1 MKRSYQTLLLFMVI
15 FCAGNTILAQ
25 SKLTDAKQ
33 SALTGLSLPEGSKLD
48 KRMMSVAGAKLL
60 LEMVSKKAG
69 VALKNTEVLYLLPE
83 AVNHFNN
90 ESFKTQMQQLGWNVL
105 PVEGEPEYYWLEQ
118 NGRYILAYY
127 LASKKETNIYFADA
141 SQAPANIVS
150 NNGNMQP
157 AVDPVNQQGT
167 IQQTTTQE
175 TSTQQ
180 TQQQTDPQQQ
190 TTVNNIAP
198 AANNGYAFTTTNFDD
213 GWNSTVQEDW
223 VEVTKGNIKVL
234 LHYPKEGTIIPA
246 DPEPHVNNAW
256 NILTA
261 PRYSNLRNYRTAY
274 ITTYNRPYLGIGT
287 ATENATGSDVFVVL
301 FRQGQTGWLEFITP
315 DKNTFIQQFRFD
327 PETIQWDSNEDLMK
341 NLSVMGNYNKFAVAA
356 SDFTGVWTS
365 DFSGMQQLYN
375 VYTGNYAGMHINQ
388 SRETFEFIGNGSYN
402 WKLLVVNGMVGS
414 MNTAQVQSTG
424 QIQLLNNWQ
433 VSCTDIEGKPK
444 KYHAFFS
451 CIKGARLLN
460 LLDADFPGSG
470 IYTVFGRK

>member
-1 MKRSYQTLLLFMVI
+1 MKYHFMYRLSLVV
-15 FCAGNTILAQ
+15 FLTINSMHHLHAQ
-25 SKLTDAKQ
+25 KKVVPVAQ
-33 SALTGLSLPEGSKLD
+33 SALSGISLPKGTKQDSRFLTEI
-48 KRMMSVAGAKLL
+48 AAKTLFE
-60 LEMVSKKAG
+60 LETKKAG
-69 VALKNTEVLYLLPE
+69 TNVTKVEVLSVPIASGFTADTL
-83 AVNHFNN
+83 VNHLTNLGFTIALLETDDKYAWLQKENRFIILYYEEKKTEINLYFGELSTAPMALNN
-90 ESFKTQMQQLGWNVL
+90 SNTNPQ
-105 PVEGEPEYYWLEQ
+105 EQ
-118 NGRYILAYY
+118 
-127 LASKKETNIYFADA
+127 
-141 SQAPANIVS
+141 P
-150 NNGNMQP
+150 
-157 AVDPVNQQGT
+157 QG
-167 IQQTTTQE
+167 
-175 TSTQQ
+175 
-180 TQQQTDPQQQ
+180 TQQQTTIPPETNTQQNQPQQQ
-190 TTVNNIAP
+190 QTQPQITNTTNQTIAI
-198 AANNGYAFTTTNFDD
+198 NNGYAFTTTNFDD

-315 DKNTFIQQFRFD
+315 DKNTFMQQFGFD
-327 PETIQWDSNEDLMK
+327 PERIQWDSETELLNPLVKMT
-341 NLSVMGNYNKFAVAA
+341 NYNKFAVAA
-356 SDFTGVWTS
+356 SDFNGVWTS
-365 DFSGMQQLYN
+365 DFTGMQQLYS
-375 VYTGNYAGMHINQ
+375 VYTGNYAGMNINQ
-388 SRETFEFIGNGSYN
+388 SKETFEFTGNGSYN
-402 WKLLVVNGMVGS
+402 WKLLVVNGIVGS
-414 MNTAQVQSTG
+414 MNYAQVKSTG

-470 IYTVFGRK
+470 IYTVYGRK